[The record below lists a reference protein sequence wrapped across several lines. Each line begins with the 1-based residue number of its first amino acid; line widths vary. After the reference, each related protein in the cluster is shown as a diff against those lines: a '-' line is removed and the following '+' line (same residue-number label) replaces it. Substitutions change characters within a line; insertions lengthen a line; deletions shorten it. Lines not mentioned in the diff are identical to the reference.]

1 MNNKLQYIATI
12 FLVLLLSACSGDDK
26 KSSVE
31 ESAKSTT
38 IDTSSTALT
47 TITFTADQYQLSG
60 IETGTIQNREL
71 SNIIKLNG
79 IIDVEP
85 SNVASVSAPLGG
97 FIKTAGLLPGQP
109 VKKGQVLATV
119 ENPEFINLQQEYMES
134 LGKLQYLEQEYKRQ
148 QTLRE
153 QDVNA
158 AKTLQQVT
166 SDYKVMQARVNGLEQ
181 KLALA
186 GISSSALQQG
196 GKISRTANIYAPIS
210 GFVTASNVNIGK
222 YVNPTDVL
230 FELENRSDLHLALN
244 ALEKDITKVK
254 VGQTVKF
261 SLANENNYNR
271 LASVFLIGKATNND
285 RNIPVHC
292 HLAKQDESALLP
304 GMYVKAWIETG
315 ASSQPSVPI
324 DAIIQ
329 LEGKDYIVSLVSQ
342 SQNGYTFE
350 LIQILKATEQ
360 EGYAGITLP
369 EDINIVSA
377 KIVTKNAYAILSA
390 IKNAEEEE

>member
-261 SLANENNYNR
+261 
-271 LASVFLIGKATNND
+271 VGK
-285 RNIPVHC
+285 
-292 HLAKQDESALLP
+292 
-304 GMYVKAWIETG
+304 
-315 ASSQPSVPI
+315 
-324 DAIIQ
+324 
-329 LEGKDYIVSLVSQ
+329 
-342 SQNGYTFE
+342 
-350 LIQILKATEQ
+350 
-360 EGYAGITLP
+360 
-369 EDINIVSA
+369 
-377 KIVTKNAYAILSA
+377 
-390 IKNAEEEE
+390 